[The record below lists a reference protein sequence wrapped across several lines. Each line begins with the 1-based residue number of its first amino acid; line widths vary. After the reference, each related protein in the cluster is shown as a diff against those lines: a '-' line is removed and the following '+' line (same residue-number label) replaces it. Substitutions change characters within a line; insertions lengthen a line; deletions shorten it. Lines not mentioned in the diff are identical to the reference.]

1 MYTYGV
7 IIEVCARA
15 RLLAAAPHTSGVTV
29 FRSRNARVIGEG
41 SGTRAHEIVCNRL
54 PGMCFFFWVGSII
67 TPEKLTINDRR
78 RGKQKKKS

>member
-54 PGMCFFFWVGSII
+54 PGMCFFFGLGPSL
-67 TPEKLTINDRR
+67 PRR
-78 RGKQKKKS
+78 S